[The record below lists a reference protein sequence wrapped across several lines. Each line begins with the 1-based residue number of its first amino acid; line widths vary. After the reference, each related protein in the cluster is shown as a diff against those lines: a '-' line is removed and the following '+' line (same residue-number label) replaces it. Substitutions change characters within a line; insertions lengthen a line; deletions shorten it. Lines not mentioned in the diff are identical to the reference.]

1 MIKTFKNRGLKELFE
16 DGKSRRINIE
26 RQARL
31 IRQMDVL
38 DNAERPHDMNIPGWR
53 FHSLQGHKARYSVT
67 VSANWRLTFDWRDGD
82 AHRVDFEDYH

>member
-1 MIKTFKNRGLKELFE
+1 VIKTFKNRGLKELFE

-67 VSANWRLTFDWRDGD
+67 VSANYRLTFDWQDGD
-82 AHRVDFEDYH
+82 VHRVDFEDYH